1 MHRANV
7 RVGNRQQI
15 LDYIRSNRGRLLS
28 EYHVR
33 KIALIGSFA
42 RDEQRPE
49 SDVDLLL
56 DLEPGIPDIHQ
67 TKLRLRTE
75 FEAAFGRPVE
85 LASERYLKPYYR
97 DEILREAIYV

>member
-1 MHRANV
+1 MQKTK
-7 RVGNRQQI
+7 VGSRQQI
-15 LDYIRSNRGRLLS
+15 LDYILSNKGRLKS

-56 DLEPGIPDIHQ
+56 DLEPDTPDIHR
-67 TKLRLRTE
+67 TKLRLRSE
-75 FEAAFGRPVE
+75 LEAAFGRSVE

-97 DEILREAIYV
+97 DAILREAIYV

>member
-1 MHRANV
+1 VSRAAAK
-7 RVGNRQQI
+7 VGNRQQI
-15 LDYIRSNRGRLLS
+15 LDYIYTNKERLQS

-42 RDEQRPE
+42 REEQRSE
-49 SDVDLLL
+49 SDVDFLL

-67 TKLRLRTE
+67 TKMRLRVE
-75 FEAAFGRPVE
+75 LEAAFGRSVE

>member
-1 MHRANV
+1 MRETK
-7 RVGNRQQI
+7 VGSRQQI
-15 LDYIRSNRGRLLS
+15 LDYILSNKGRLKS

-56 DLEPGIPDIHQ
+56 DLEPDTPDIHR
-67 TKLRLRTE
+67 TKLRLQSE
-75 FEAAFGRPVE
+75 LEAAFGRTVE

-97 DEILREAIYV
+97 DDILREAIYV